1 MSDIVQQLN
10 IWEQLLPYKQ
20 ISKPIRLIEFFG
32 GIGSQFKAL
41 KKITDK
47 VESWKYCEWQYQ
59 SVAAYN
65 AIHIKDFSNYAE
77 GKNREELLDYLQGK
91 ISTDYKEPC
100 DCSKKPMKWLAE
112 VYNNCIATKNLIN
125 IMSVHGKDLE
135 IVDTDK
141 YEYILTYSFPCTDL
155 SLAGKR
161 LGMSISQANGGTRSG
176 LLWEVERILNELD
189 KEHLP
194 QILLMEN
201 VPEITRTSN
210 LKDFLKWT
218 KSLENMGYKNYFEIL
233 NAKDYGIPQNRRRV
247 FMVSILGNYNYSFPI
262 KLRLRHKLKDFLE
275 EKVNEKYY
283 LSQKMVKYISA
294 YNEKWTGNNGGS
306 IINKDI
312 GCTIN
317 TAPGQRRCDASN
329 YVSND
334 LPNNYDLKGGL
345 PIIEDNKQGYRL
357 AQDGDGIDISNR
369 MTSHRGTVQKGIIQ
383 TIQANSIQGVCVKDE
398 LILIG
403 TLKQK
408 FESSGRIYSEN
419 GIAPTINTMGG
430 GNLEPKVALLGGFG
444 NKKNNQF
451 HEQNR
456 IYDGNQLASSIPA
469 NKEFHPFYTCN
480 LRVRKLTPKECIRL
494 MGFQD
499 KDYQA
504 MVDNGL
510 SSSSIY
516 HMAGDSI
523 VVPVLMGIFSKLF
536 NNDDKHIELINDYVE
551 GIKEDEI

>member
-1 MSDIVQQLN
+1 
-10 IWEQLLPYKQ
+10 
-20 ISKPIRLIEFFG
+20 
-32 GIGSQFKAL
+32 
-41 KKITDK
+41 
-47 VESWKYCEWQYQ
+47 
-59 SVAAYN
+59 
-65 AIHIKDFSNYAE
+65 
-77 GKNREELLDYLQGK
+77 
-91 ISTDYKEPC
+91 
-100 DCSKKPMKWLAE
+100 
-112 VYNNCIATKNLIN
+112 
-125 IMSVHGKDLE
+125 
-135 IVDTDK
+135 
-141 YEYILTYSFPCTDL
+141 
-155 SLAGKR
+155 
-161 LGMSISQANGGTRSG
+161 
-176 LLWEVERILNELD
+176 
-189 KEHLP
+189 
-194 QILLMEN
+194 MEN

-345 PIIEDNKQGYRL
+345 PIIEDNKQGYKI
-357 AQDGDGIDISNR
+357 AHEGDGINISGRNKYQ
-369 MTSHRGTVQKGIIQ
+369 RGNVQKDSCQ
-383 TIQANSIQGVCVKDE
+383 TIKTSPDIGVMVVKKYENYLTWKNKKGDFN
-398 LILIG
+398 
-403 TLKQK
+403 TQCNRACK
-408 FESSGRIYSEN
+408 EN
-419 GIAPTINTMGG
+419 GSSLTIPTSVTPNVFE
-430 GNLEPKVALLGGFG
+430 N
-444 NKKNNQF
+444 
-451 HEQNR
+451 
-456 IYDGNQLASSIPA
+456 
-469 NKEFHPFYTCN
+469 N
-480 LRVRKLTPKECIRL
+480 LRIRKLTPLECMNL
-494 MGFQD
+494 MGFTEN
-499 KDYQA
+499 DYQA
-504 MVDNGL
+504 LRDIQMSDTA
-510 SSSSIY
+510 IY